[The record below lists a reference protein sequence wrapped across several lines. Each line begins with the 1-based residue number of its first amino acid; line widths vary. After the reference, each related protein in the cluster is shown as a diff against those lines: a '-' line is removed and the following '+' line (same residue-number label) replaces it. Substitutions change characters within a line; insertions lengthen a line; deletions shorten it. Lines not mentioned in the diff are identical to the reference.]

1 MDLLK
6 TIFSAEFNEIEDFKL
21 IYKIAEEGGTFV
33 SGFTVPEIPEGLER
47 GQPLDAGQRV
57 PLGLL
62 DSRVYILDT
71 HAGDLQILIT
81 LAKLGRTSFLASSAA
96 SFNDLGTL
104 ALPNSKIG
112 KVYGYAL
119 IEGVLYVWHV
129 DLPEL
134 IYGNFSTVEVIDK
147 EKIGKGKLKV
157 AVGGRESFALGYEV
171 NGKDIIK
178 IYSENGDVNEFV
190 GKAQFEVQDN
200 AFKIRVGNEEA
211 VLDLIPK

>member
-1 MDLLK
+1 MKAL
-6 TIFSAEFNEIEDFKL
+6 FSTEFNEIEDFKL
-21 IYKIAEEGGTFV
+21 IYKIVEEGGAFI

-57 PLGLL
+57 PIGLL
-62 DSRVYILDT
+62 DSRVYLLDT

-81 LAKLGRTSFLASSAA
+81 LAKLGKTSFLASSAA
-96 SFNDLGTL
+96 SFDELGTL

-119 IEGVLYVWHV
+119 VEGVLYVWYV

-134 IYGNFSTVEVIDK
+134 VYGNFSIVDVIDK
-147 EKIGKGKLKV
+147 ERIGKGKLRV
-157 AVGGRESFALGYEV
+157 AVGGRDSFALGYEV

-178 IYSENGDVNEFV
+178 IYSEDGNVNKLE
-190 GKAQFEVQDN
+190 GKAKFEVDEN
-200 AFKIRVGNEEA
+200 RFKIIVGSEEA